1 MERVEI
7 MERLIKKVNL
17 AILGVAM
24 CCVFTMGLSFGL
36 QTNSSANNQ
45 SATTEEIL
53 LQKDALIKEVVEYQ
67 ENVNPFFATSKATQ
81 LSNLSIDKLE
91 ELSNSGYV
99 VYVVDTK
106 TNENLPEPVRVNG
119 NKIVVSVY
127 SNDGALVDTVNS
139 LLESN

>member
-139 LLESN
+139 LLASN

>member
-1 MERVEI
+1 MEKMVKV
-7 MERLIKKVNL
+7 ERLIKKVNL

-45 SATTEEIL
+45 MATTEEVL
-53 LQKDALIKEVVEYQ
+53 LQKDAIIKDVVQYQ
-67 ENVNPFFATSKATQ
+67 EDVNPFFATSKATQ
-81 LSNLSIDKLE
+81 LSNLSMDKLQ

-99 VYVVDTK
+99 VYVVNTK
-106 TNENLPEPVRVNG
+106 TNENLPEPVKVEDK
-119 NKIVVSVY
+119 KIVVSVH

-139 LLESN
+139 LLASN